1 MKTCPVCQREVLS
14 KRKDAIFCRD
24 ATCRKRAQQARKEQA
39 AAVPPGHNKVSVVV
53 TFPDG
58 RRWLLELSPLDGEPY
73 ALPTL
78 TQVDG
83 GREGMAPQALPTTPS
98 MPSST
103 VGPGLAP
110 STLPLE
116 SSEHSASPGPDTPP
130 AIAPADLQATEGM
143 SAEDHR
149 RQVLRTLELFFIDA
163 AGSLVRFGEAVRARP
178 RRPPAV
184 RSFAKAQLC
193 LRDDDGY
200 GLGGIPGRWPEAFPL
215 HSPAEF
221 GLEANVG
228 VLYYDE
234 DQDQVCVPSHD
245 LLAAAFGPDWRSHLR
260 SAAEPEPNNKSP
272 VGTE

>member
-24 ATCRKRAQQARKEQA
+24 ATCRKKAQQARKEQA
-39 AAVPPGHNKVSVVV
+39 AAVPPSHNKASLVV

-58 RRWLLELSPLDGEPY
+58 RRWLLELSPLDGEPSS
-73 ALPTL
+73 LPTL
-78 TQVDG
+78 TQVDRG
-83 GREGMAPQALPTTPS
+83 PDGMAPQALPATPS
-98 MPSST
+98 MPPST
-103 VGPGLAP
+103 VGSGWAP
-110 STLPLE
+110 STLPIE
-116 SSEHSASPGPDTPP
+116 SSEHSASPGADTPP
-130 AIAPADLQATEGM
+130 AIAPAGLQATEGM
-143 SAEDHR
+143 PAEDNR
-149 RQVLRTLELFFIDA
+149 REPLRTLELFFIDD
-163 AGSLVRFGEAVRARP
+163 AGSLVRFREAVRARP

-215 HSPAEF
+215 RSPAEF
-221 GLEANVG
+221 GLDADLG
-228 VLYYDE
+228 VLFFDE
-234 DQDQVCVPSHD
+234 DQEQVCVPSHD

-272 VGTE
+272 LGTE